1 MRSTVQPKTFPP
13 TQSDEFRDILNQQRK
28 RFSLFHLE
36 TESNG
41 KAFTDKAYN
50 SQLTVNANQKARL
63 LTQPSSPNHCV
74 NVMAGDDQIQF
85 QQVKEQLMHQRLPT
99 LPVSTNSQECK
110 CGVFRWNLH
119 WLLPKVKRVCSS
131 SVEISELSTVDST
144 QENFTVLIK
153 LYKKTQAHII
163 HTGAGPS
170 AAAVREIME
179 NRHGQKG
186 NAIKIEIVVYTSRE
200 GTRSHRFP
208 IVKWVLSS
216 SSDNSSVW
224 SSSVQ
229 VTTVQL
235 LCW

>member
-1 MRSTVQPKTFPP
+1 MYMWCVQVEFTL
-13 TQSDEFRDILNQQRK
+13 DEHTSS
-28 RFSLFHLE
+28 SLFVE
-36 TESNG
+36 T
-41 KAFTDKAYN
+41 
-50 SQLTVNANQKARL
+50 
-63 LTQPSSPNHCV
+63 
-74 NVMAGDDQIQF
+74 
-85 QQVKEQLMHQRLPT
+85 
-99 LPVSTNSQECK
+99 
-110 CGVFRWNLH
+110 
-119 WLLPKVKRVCSS
+119 
-131 SVEISELSTVDST
+131 SVETSELSTVD
-144 QENFTVLIK
+144 TVLIK
-153 LYKKTQAHII
+153 LYEKTQAHII

-235 LCW
+235 LCG